1 MDLSAITGTVDMA
14 DTEATEAT
22 EVTEEDTDQW
32 VEPNKYQMKNI
43 LSNWERSMIQTES
56 FSGNKY
62 SKG

>member
-14 DTEATEAT
+14 DTEAT

>member
-1 MDLSAITGTVDMA
+1 MDLSVITGTVDMA
-14 DTEATEAT
+14 DTEAT

-43 LSNWERSMIQTES
+43 LSNWERSMRQTES

-62 SKG
+62 SKD

>member
-14 DTEATEAT
+14 DMEAMVEGTGQWEAT
-22 EVTEEDTDQW
+22 
-32 VEPNKYQMKNI
+32 VEPNKYQTKNI
-43 LSNWERSMIQTES
+43 LSNWGRSMTQTES

>member
-1 MDLSAITGTVDMA
+1 MDLSVITGTVDMA
-14 DTEATEAT
+14 DTEAT

-43 LSNWERSMIQTES
+43 LSNWERSMRQTES

>member
-1 MDLSAITGTVDMA
+1 MDLSVITGTVDMA
-14 DTEATEAT
+14 DTEAT

-56 FSGNKY
+56 FSGSKY